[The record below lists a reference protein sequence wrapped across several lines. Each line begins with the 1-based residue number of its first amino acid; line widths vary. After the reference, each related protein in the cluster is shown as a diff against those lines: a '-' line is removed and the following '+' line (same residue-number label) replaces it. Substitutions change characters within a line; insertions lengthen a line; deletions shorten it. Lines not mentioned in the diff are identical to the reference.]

1 MANKW
6 MPFEAKQV
14 RTILKVK
21 VFIIGERVDVHNHS
35 REYSMTDHEWT
46 LFLAGLDT
54 AGIDYERMNE
64 NVIVITKIIGN
75 EKKEKES

>member
-6 MPFEAKQV
+6 MPFEVRQE
-14 RTILKVK
+14 RTIVK
-21 VFIIGERVDVHNHS
+21 VNVYVIGGRVDVHNHS
-35 REYSMTDHEWT
+35 REYDMTDHEWT
-46 LFLAGLDT
+46 LFLAGLDA
-54 AGIDYERMNE
+54 AGIEYERMNG

>member
-21 VFIIGERVDVHNHS
+21 VYVIDGRATVHNHS

-64 NVIVITKIIGN
+64 NVIVITKIKGN
-75 EKKEKES
+75 EKEKES